1 MKLKS
6 VGRFLVNGIT
16 MTAVSLLMRS
26 VAMAFNA
33 YVAREVGAEAVGLY
47 SLLSGVYG
55 FALTLALSGIN
66 LSVTRLVSEY
76 LAVNNTGGALRV
88 VKKALIF
95 ALFFGLSAS
104 ALLFILTDHIASSW
118 LHEMRII
125 LPLKLLCAT
134 LPAVSLSSVMNGYF
148 TAVRRVYKNALSQ
161 SFEMAIKIAATV
173 ILFCFIKDRS
183 PASACAILA
192 LGGVTAEFFALIF
205 NAAAYFFDRKRYIGA
220 DSGLP
225 SPGVGRRILEISLPV
240 ALTSYVR
247 SALVSLEH
255 SLIPKG
261 LIKHGSDSAAALSA
275 YGTLGSMAL
284 TVINFPYALIGS
296 FSTLIIPE
304 FTESRTR
311 EEKRHLRYLAFRV
324 YQASAV
330 FSFFMM
336 GIFFEFSGEI
346 GVLLYDSPLAGE
358 YIRALSFLVPVM
370 YTDTATDSILKG
382 MGEQLYSMRVNIA
395 DAVISV
401 ILVSILVPLWGI
413 YGYIA
418 AIYVAEIINAAFS
431 IFKAVKVC
439 RARPGI
445 AFVYFRSLLSV
456 IGGLSVSRLAVH
468 LMGLS
473 TASQL
478 IVFVLVYFLIIRVT
492 DTLSK
497 DDVIWIKGVFA
508 RER

>member
-1 MKLKS
+1 MKLKG
-6 VGRFLVNGIT
+6 VGLFMVNGIT

-33 YVAREVGAEAVGLY
+33 YVARQAGAEAVGLY

-66 LSVTRLVSEY
+66 LSVTRLVTEK
-76 LAVNNTGGALRV
+76 LAVNDTGGAVKV
-88 VKKALIF
+88 VKKAL
-95 ALFFGLSAS
+95 ALALAFGCSAS
-104 ALLFILTDHIASSW
+104 GLLFILTDHIASSW
-118 LHEMRII
+118 LHDLRII
-125 LPLKLLCAT
+125 TPLKILCAT

-161 SFEMAIKIAATV
+161 SLEMAVKITVTV
-173 ILFCFIKDRS
+173 ILFSYTKDRS
-183 PASACAILA
+183 PAAACAILA
-192 LGGVTAEFFALIF
+192 LGGVTAEILALIF
-205 NAAAYFFDRKRYIGA
+205 NTVAYCLDRKRHIV
-220 DSGLP
+220 SESSLP
-225 SPGVGRRILEISLPV
+225 SLGIGKRILEISIPV
-240 ALTSYVR
+240 ALTSYIR

-261 LIKHGSDSAAALSA
+261 LLKHGLDSASALSA

-284 TVINFPYALIGS
+284 AVINFPYALIGS
-296 FSTLIIPE
+296 FSALIIPE

-311 EEKRHLRYLAFRV
+311 KEIRHLRYLAFRI

-330 FSFFMM
+330 FSFLMM
-336 GIFFEFSGEI
+336 GIFFEFSDEI
-346 GVLLYDSPLAGE
+346 GILLYNSPLAGE
-358 YIRALSFLVPVM
+358 YIRALSFLVPIM

-401 ILVSILVPLWGI
+401 VLVSILVPLWGI

-418 AIYVAEIINAAFS
+418 AIYVAEIINASFS
-431 IFKAVKVC
+431 VLRAIKVC
-439 RARPGI
+439 RARSGV
-445 AFVYFRSLLSV
+445 AFVYFRSFLSV
-456 IGGLSVSRLAVH
+456 VGGLSASRLAV
-468 LMGLS
+468 GL
-473 TASQL
+473 ASIQPLGQL
-478 IVFVLVYFLIIRVT
+478 IIFVTVYFLIIRVT

-497 DDVIWIKGVFA
+497 DDVKWIRGIMK
-508 RER
+508 RED